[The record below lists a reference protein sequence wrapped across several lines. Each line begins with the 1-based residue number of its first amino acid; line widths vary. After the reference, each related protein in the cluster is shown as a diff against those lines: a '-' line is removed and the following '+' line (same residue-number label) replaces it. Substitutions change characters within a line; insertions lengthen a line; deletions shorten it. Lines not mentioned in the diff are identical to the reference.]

1 LNLEK
6 DIQQRSE
13 RIAELEELIAAKDQA
28 MKDLK
33 NSISKALTAF
43 EGKGLTVEQ
52 RNGKVYVS
60 MENKLLF
67 KSGSWAIGKQ
77 GKVAIIELGKVLSK
91 NPDIAVLIEGHT
103 DNVPFTSDGP
113 ISNNWDL
120 STKRATSIISILSE
134 NNSINLENLTA
145 AGRSEYSPIDTNET
159 QEGKAKNRRIEV
171 ILTPKL
177 DEISRL
183 LNSK

>member
-1 LNLEK
+1 
-6 DIQQRSE
+6 
-13 RIAELEELIAAKDQA
+13 
-28 MKDLK
+28 
-33 NSISKALTAF
+33 
-43 EGKGLTVEQ
+43 
-52 RNGKVYVS
+52 

-103 DNVPFTSDGP
+103 DNVPFASDGA

-134 NNSINLENLTA
+134 NKSINLENLTA

>member
-1 LNLEK
+1 
-6 DIQQRSE
+6 
-13 RIAELEELIAAKDQA
+13 
-28 MKDLK
+28 M
-33 NSISKALTAF
+33 
-43 EGKGLTVEQ
+43 
-52 RNGKVYVS
+52 
-60 MENKLLF
+60 
-67 KSGSWAIGKQ
+67 
-77 GKVAIIELGKVLSK
+77 
-91 NPDIAVLIEGHT
+91 
-103 DNVPFTSDGP
+103 

-134 NNSINLENLTA
+134 NKSINLENLTA